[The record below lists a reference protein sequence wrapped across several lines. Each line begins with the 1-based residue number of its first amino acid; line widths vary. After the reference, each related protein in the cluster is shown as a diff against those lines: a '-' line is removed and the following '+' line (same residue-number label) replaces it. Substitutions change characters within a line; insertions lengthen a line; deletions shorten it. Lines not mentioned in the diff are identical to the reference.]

1 MKNIAIDSSLLARF
15 NCLIIEKD
23 FNLHAMMSIDEDTEI
38 NS

>member
-15 NCLIIEKD
+15 NCLIIDKD
-23 FNLHAMMSIDEDTEI
+23 VNLHSMMPINEDTEI